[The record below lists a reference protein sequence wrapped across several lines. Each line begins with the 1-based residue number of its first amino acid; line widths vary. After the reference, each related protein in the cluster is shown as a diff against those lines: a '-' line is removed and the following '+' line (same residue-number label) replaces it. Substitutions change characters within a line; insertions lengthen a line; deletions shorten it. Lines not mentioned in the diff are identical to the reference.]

1 MARITKESPIQG
13 LGKGIK
19 KSFANY
25 VAETKTEYKYVLK
38 FAVNEMTDVMIDQ
51 LEAGLTKYDL
61 KSASSFRKTP
71 IQESPLDFPNV
82 KNTAVF
88 ICDLTLGYPGSLDF
102 LRTYLCNCM
111 GVSPAC
117 VAVYSENDPRQI
129 ETDLY
134 LDRNSEE
141 YKKKYKTRLGSDYE
155 EVEGAEAEKYG
166 EKYNT
171 SFLKELEQVRKDRE
185 IVTVENPLSPAAKTD
200 HSTLPNG
207 YDGFNDPKNL
217 KKDDVG
223 LFGRIKKPNLM
234 KVGML

>member
-1 MARITKESPIQG
+1 MAENKTF
-13 LGKGIK
+13 KG
-19 KSFANY
+19 Y
-25 VAETKTEYKYVLK
+25 VAESKTEYKYVLK

-51 LEAGLTKYDL
+51 LEAGLAKYDL

-102 LRTYLCNCM
+102 LRIYVCNCV
-111 GVSPAC
+111 GISPALL
-117 VAVYSENDPRQI
+117 AVYSENDPRQI

-155 EVEGAEAEKYG
+155 QVPGAEAETYG

-171 SFLKELEQVRKDRE
+171 NFLKELEKVRKERE
-185 IVTVENPLSPAAKTD
+185 VTIVDNPLSPAAKTD
-200 HSTLPNG
+200 HSTLPKG

-223 LFGRIKKPNLM
+223 LFGRIKKPNLL

>member
-1 MARITKESPIQG
+1 MTE
-13 LGKGIK
+13 K
-19 KSFANY
+19 KSFATY
-25 VAETKTEYKYVLK
+25 VAEVKTEYKYVLK

-51 LEAGLTKYDL
+51 LEAGLAKYDL

-102 LRTYLCNCM
+102 LRTYICNCM
-111 GVSPAC
+111 GISPAC
-117 VAVYSENDPRQI
+117 LAVYSDNDPRQI

-141 YKKKYKTRLGSDYE
+141 YRKKYKTRLGSDYE
-155 EVEGAEAEKYG
+155 EVDGAAEEAYG

-171 SFLKELEQVRKDRE
+171 SFLKELEQVRKERLT
-185 IVTVENPLSPAAKTD
+185 VTVENPLSPAAKTD
-200 HSTLPNG
+200 HSTLPKG

>member
-1 MARITKESPIQG
+1 MAE
-13 LGKGIK
+13 K

-25 VAETKTEYKYVLK
+25 IAEVKTDYKYVLK
-38 FAVNEMTDVMIDQ
+38 FAVNEMSDIMVDQ
-51 LEAGLTKYDL
+51 LEAGLAKYDL

-82 KNTAVF
+82 KNTSVF

-102 LRTYLCNCM
+102 LRTYICNCM
-111 GVSPAC
+111 GISPALL
-117 VAVYSENDPRQI
+117 AVYSENDPRQI

-155 EVEGAEAEKYG
+155 EVEGAEDEKYG

-171 SFLKELEQVRKDRE
+171 SFLKELEQVRKDRKV
-185 IVTVENPLSPAAKTD
+185 VTVENPLSPAAKTD
-200 HSTLPNG
+200 HSTLPKG

-217 KKDDVG
+217 KRDDVG
-223 LFGRIKKPNLM
+223 LFGRIKKPNLL

>member
-1 MARITKESPIQG
+1 MTDM
-13 LGKGIK
+13 
-19 KSFANY
+19 KSFATY
-25 VAETKTEYKYVLK
+25 VAEVKTEYKYVLK

-51 LEAGLTKYDL
+51 LEAGLAKYDL
-61 KSASSFRKTP
+61 KKASSFRKTP

-82 KNTAVF
+82 KNTSVF

-102 LRTYLCNCM
+102 LRTYICNTM
-111 GVSPAC
+111 GLSPQ
-117 VAVYSENDPRQI
+117 VLAVYSENDPRQI

-134 LDRNSEE
+134 LDRNSPE

-155 EVEGAEAEKYG
+155 EVQDAEQETYG

-171 SFLKELEQVRKDRE
+171 SFLKELEQVRKERE
-185 IVTVENPLSPAAKTD
+185 TVIVENPLSPAPSED
-200 HSTLPNG
+200 HSTLPKD

-223 LFGRIKKPNLM
+223 LFGRIKRPHLF
-234 KVGML
+234 KVGTL

>member
-1 MARITKESPIQG
+1 MAE
-13 LGKGIK
+13 K
-19 KSFANY
+19 KSFVNY
-25 VAETKTEYKYVLK
+25 VAENKTEYKYVLK

-51 LEAGLTKYDL
+51 LEAGLAKYDV
-61 KSASSFRKTP
+61 KSASAFRKTP

-102 LRTYLCNCM
+102 LRTYICNCM
-111 GVSPAC
+111 GISPAC
-117 VAVYSENDPRQI
+117 LAVYSENDPRQI

-141 YKKKYKTRLGSDYE
+141 YKKKYKTRLGSDPE
-155 EVEGAEAEKYG
+155 DTGDKNLYG
-166 EKYNT
+166 DGYNV
-171 SFLKELEQVRKDRE
+171 SFLKELEKVRKERE
-185 IVTVENPLSPAAKTD
+185 TVTVENPLSPKETTD
-200 HSTLPNG
+200 HSTLPKG

-223 LFGRIKKPNLM
+223 LFGRIKKPNLL

>member
-1 MARITKESPIQG
+1 MTE
-13 LGKGIK
+13 K
-19 KSFANY
+19 KSFATY
-25 VAETKTEYKYVLK
+25 VAEVKTEYKYVLK

-51 LEAGLTKYDL
+51 LEAGLAKYDV

-102 LRTYLCNCM
+102 LRTYICNCM
-111 GVSPAC
+111 GISPAQ

-171 SFLKELEQVRKDRE
+171 SFLKELEQVRKERE
-185 IVTVENPLSPAAKTD
+185 VVTVENPLSPAAKTD
-200 HSTLPNG
+200 HSTLPKG

>member
-1 MARITKESPIQG
+1 MAE
-13 LGKGIK
+13 K
-19 KSFANY
+19 KSFVNY
-25 VAETKTEYKYVLK
+25 VAENKTEYKYVLK

-51 LEAGLTKYDL
+51 LEAGLAKYDV
-61 KSASSFRKTP
+61 KSASAFRKTP

-102 LRTYLCNCM
+102 LRTYICNCM
-111 GVSPAC
+111 GISPANL
-117 VAVYSENDPRQI
+117 AVYSENDPRQI

-141 YKKKYKTRLGSDYE
+141 YKKKYKTRLGSDPE
-155 EVEGAEAEKYG
+155 DTGDKSLYG
-166 EKYNT
+166 DGYNV
-171 SFLKELEQVRKDRE
+171 SFLKELEKVRKERE
-185 IVTVENPLSPAAKTD
+185 TVTVENPLSPKETTD
-200 HSTLPNG
+200 HSTLPKG

-223 LFGRIKKPNLM
+223 LFGRIKKPNLL